1 MSQQINLYEPRLRP
15 LNDWAV
21 SRKVGPAALVVLGV
35 LSLIAGLA
43 VWDARSK
50 TASAVQLQKQ
60 QTELQ
65 TQLAALNR
73 AAELRKASPALAAEL
88 EGARAALAIKVET
101 MAKLESGNF
110 LGEPKYAGFMKAF
123 ARQAGRDLWLTGFSI
138 WSGDG
143 EIEIRGRV
151 LDPTHLPAYVQG
163 LSAEPAFQGRRFFA
177 FDMKEIDREAPEG
190 VPASAVV
197 PPPPNLGAPDAG
209 PSRFVEFVLRSE
221 HTAPV
226 DAASAGGKR

>member
-21 SRKVGPAALVVLGV
+21 ARKVGRAALIVSALLTLVG
-35 LSLIAGLA
+35 GLA
-43 VWDARSK
+43 VWDARGK
-50 TASAVQLQKQ
+50 TAAASLLQKQ
-60 QTELQ
+60 QAGLQ
-65 TQLAALNR
+65 AQLTALTR
-73 AAELRKASPALAAEL
+73 AVGQRTASPALAAEL
-88 EGARAALAIKVET
+88 ESARAALAIKAET
-101 MAKLESGNF
+101 MTQLESGNF

-123 ARQAGRDLWLTGFSI
+123 ARQTGHDLWLTGFSI

-151 LDPTHLPAYVQG
+151 LDPTHLPVYVQG
-163 LSAEPAFQGRRFFA
+163 LSAEPVFQGRRFFA
-177 FDMKEIDREAPEG
+177 FDMKEIDREAPLAG
-190 VPASAVV
+190 GASAAV
-197 PPPPNLGAPDAG
+197 PPPPNLAAPDAG

-221 HTAPV
+221 HAAPV